1 MKRFRFTLQ
10 PVATLRDL
18 QEMRAREGFALA
30 VKEVDARSH
39 ALSQQQLRVA
49 EFVEELIA
57 VRETSFAGV
66 TQASFLRAYREEVA
80 AERKALD
87 ALAEAERARELAR
100 RRWIDTHVQ
109 MRLIEKLRDR
119 ARERHAADGA
129 RFEQRQLDDRAPRG
143 DLFATT

>member
-1 MKRFRFTLQ
+1 MKKFRFTLQ
-10 PVATLRDL
+10 PVATVRDL

-30 VKEVDARSH
+30 VREVGARSQ

-49 EFVEELIA
+49 EFVEALIA
-57 VRETSFAGV
+57 GRETGFAAAM
-66 TQASFLRAYREEVA
+66 QASFLRAYREEVA

-87 ALAEAERARELAR
+87 ALTQAEQERELAR

-109 MRLIEKLRDR
+109 LRLVEKLRDR

-143 DLFATT
+143 DLFPTT